1 MVSVGIY
8 VGGWE
13 QELIL
18 QGPLQLVRV
27 TTNQTLD
34 RPRETVTSGVIV
46 MIPSR
51 LQPEAEPPAL
61 QPLTALPGKKWR

>member
-34 RPRETVTSGVIV
+34 KAKGDCHIWGHSHD
-46 MIPSR
+46 SF
-51 LQPEAEPPAL
+51 
-61 QPLTALPGKKWR
+61 

>member
-8 VGGWE
+8 AGGWE

-34 RPRETVTSGVIV
+34 KAKGDCHIWGHSHD
-46 MIPSR
+46 SF
-51 LQPEAEPPAL
+51 
-61 QPLTALPGKKWR
+61 